1 MDIKKSN
8 SSVQLMVA
16 IIGATA
22 ICAAAIISILQPL
35 VSRWVDNT
43 YPTNTP
49 LASISLTSEMPNS
62 IPNNSLTESYVLP
75 LVPIGTAQLIA
86 SQKVDS
92 QLTGGGVEQ
101 SYSKD
106 LNDGEI
112 IVGHSSNVS
121 FAKGDYQKDHWAV
134 SFLIV
139 GPGHFEFQVYSGL
152 WDKWKGVSQD
162 RYKPLLQEQF
172 NVPVLRDS
180 VACSKITI
188 VCIGQEGYI
197 DCPIIECP

>member
-1 MDIKKSN
+1 MNDKKSI
-8 SSVQLMVA
+8 LVA

-22 ICAAAIISILQPL
+22 ICIAAIIGILQPI
-35 VSRWVDNT
+35 VNRWVDNNF
-43 YPTNTP
+43 PTNTP
-49 LASISLTSEMPNS
+49 LASVRAAYETPMS
-62 IPNNSLTESYVLP
+62 IPNNAPTEIP
-75 LVPIGTAQLIA
+75 ALVPSSIGTAQPIT

-92 QLTGGGVEQ
+92 QLTGGGIEQ
-101 SYSKD
+101 TYSKD

-121 FAKGDYQKDHWAV
+121 FAKGTYQKDFWAV

-139 GPGHFEFQVYSGL
+139 GPGHFDFRVYSGL
-152 WDKWKGVSQD
+152 WDKWTGIFQE

-172 NVPVLRDS
+172 NVHALRDG
-180 VACSKITI
+180 VACSKVTI

-197 DCPIIECP
+197 DCPIIDCP